1 MADVLNLKK
10 GEILNLT
17 KNDQLKRIT
26 IGLGWKTYCD
36 LDSIAI
42 LLDENDKRIKTVYY
56 ANKGNIESLG
66 VKLSGDDLTGGKK
79 GDCEQIYVDLNNL
92 PHEVKTIDIYCN
104 IFNSDCNGKTFK
116 DVSDAYIR
124 LFNSNTNE
132 ELGKYSLTDNS
143 GNNNAVF
150 FARLI
155 MIDDEIKFKI
165 ISDSINGSVKSIEN
179 RYKISKYSD
188 EYKIKNYT
196 NNRNNNVQNT
206 NQEKESIFTKIKK
219 FFLG

>member
-1 MADVLNLKK
+1 MADILNLKK

-26 IGLGWKTYCD
+26 IGLGWKTHCD

-92 PHEVKTIDIYCN
+92 PHEVKTIDIYWN
-104 IFNSDCNGKTFK
+104 IFNSDCNG
-116 DVSDAYIR
+116 
-124 LFNSNTNE
+124 
-132 ELGKYSLTDNS
+132 
-143 GNNNAVF
+143 
-150 FARLI
+150 
-155 MIDDEIKFKI
+155 
-165 ISDSINGSVKSIEN
+165 
-179 RYKISKYSD
+179 
-188 EYKIKNYT
+188 
-196 NNRNNNVQNT
+196 
-206 NQEKESIFTKIKK
+206 
-219 FFLG
+219 